1 MSELSRREF
10 LERLAAVYAGAVTV
24 ACSRRGDRFA
34 QERVCIHVLHPQ
46 EFLPAPLLEKTDL
59 QPRRRATLDYF
70 NIGLPELAVC
80 ETRTML
86 LDLFQYFWPFSRDDF
101 ETLQKAV
108 QIRYQKPAINTSADV
123 AEVAAYL
130 REHRSQWGKAG
141 TGSAV
146 LFTWN
151 DFTRQWSPEIAAACR
166 ESAVQEFVVFK
177 NPTEPPYLCDYPAK
191 QKGFKRPPR

>member
-10 LERLAAVYAGAVTV
+10 LERLAAAWAGA
-24 ACSRRGDRFA
+24 ALGGCSRKRDLFA

-46 EFLPAPLLEKTDL
+46 EFIPAPLLEKTDL
-59 QPRRRATLDYF
+59 RTRRSATQDYF
-70 NIGLPELAVC
+70 NLGLPELVLC
-80 ETRTML
+80 ETRTRL

-108 QIRYQKPAINTSADV
+108 QIRYQKARIDTPLDV
-123 AEVAAYL
+123 AGFASYL
-130 REHRSQWGKAG
+130 REHQSQWTKAG
-141 TGSAV
+141 AGAAV

-151 DFTRQWSPEIAAACR
+151 DVTRQWSPEVAAACR
-166 ESAVQEFVVFK
+166 ESAVQEFIVFK

-191 QKGFKRPPR
+191 QKGFKRAPS